1 MSGIVVCITAL
12 VVEYEKSINDI
23 VVLVHEEKI
32 VRGLLVGATS

>member
-1 MSGIVVCITAL
+1 MSGIVACITAL

-23 VVLVHEEKI
+23 VVLVHKEKI